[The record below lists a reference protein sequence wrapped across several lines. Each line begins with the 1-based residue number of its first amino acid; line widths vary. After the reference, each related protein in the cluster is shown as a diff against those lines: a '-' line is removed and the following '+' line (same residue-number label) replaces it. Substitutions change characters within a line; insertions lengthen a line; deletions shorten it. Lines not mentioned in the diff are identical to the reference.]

1 MEKIKILHCGD
12 LHFDTPFS
20 DLNRDFSEIRR
31 EDLRETFGRIV
42 DMAKKQEVKLLL
54 ITGDLFDNSSITK
67 TTLDYIRKKLEDIK
81 DIRVFISPGNHDPY
95 NEKSFYSIVQWPE
108 NVHVFKNNLEE
119 ITIEDLKLKVYGVGF
134 SKAYERASL
143 IKNFKD
149 EFSIGQ
155 DFINIMVLHGDI
167 AQNNGNN
174 DYNPITYEDIGE
186 SKMDYIALGHR
197 HSFSGV
203 LKEKNTY
210 YAYSGNPEGRG
221 FDETGEKGIIM
232 GYVSK
237 NLVDL
242 NFIPICKRKYAVK
255 EVSVT
260 DCDTYEEIIREI
272 MKNIEDDHRKVNLY
286 KIILKGEIHSDFIIN
301 KLVINEKLKGEFF
314 YIKII
319 DDTNLK
325 IDYDILAREFSLKG
339 LYAKK
344 MLEKIR
350 ECNDEKE
357 KDKLINALKIGIR
370 CLQDKEVLIDDN

>member
-42 DMAKKQEVKLLL
+42 DIAKKQEVKILL

-108 NVHVFKNNLEE
+108 NVHIFKNNLEE
-119 ITIEDLKLKVYGVGF
+119 IIMEDLKLKIYGIGF
-134 SKAYERASL
+134 SKAYERTSL
-143 IKNFKD
+143 LKNFKD
-149 EFSIGQ
+149 KFSIDQ

-167 AQNNGNN
+167 AQNNGYN

-197 HSFSGV
+197 HSFSGI

-242 NFIPICKRKYAVK
+242 SFIPICKRKYAVK
-255 EVSVT
+255 EVSIT

-272 MKNIEDDHRKVNLY
+272 MKSVEHDYRKVNLY

-301 KLVINEKLKGEFF
+301 KSVIDEKLKGEFF
-314 YIKII
+314 YTKII
-319 DDTNLK
+319 DDTQLK
-325 IDYDILAREFSLKG
+325 MDYDALSREFSLKG

-344 MLEKIR
+344 MLEKIK
-350 ECNDEKE
+350 ESDDEEE

>member
-31 EDLRETFGRIV
+31 EDLRETFGRII

-54 ITGDLFDNSSITK
+54 ITGDLFDNGSITK

-108 NVHVFKNNLEE
+108 NVHIFKNNLEE
-119 ITIEDLKLKVYGVGF
+119 VTIEDLKLKVYGIGF
-134 SKAYERASL
+134 SNAYERTSL

-149 EFSIGQ
+149 EFSIDQ

-167 AQNNGNN
+167 AQNNGYN

-255 EVSVT
+255 EVSIT

-272 MKNIEDDHRKVNLY
+272 MKNIEDDHRKINLY
-286 KIILKGEIHSDFIIN
+286 KIMLKGEIHSDFIIN
-301 KLVINEKLKGEFF
+301 KSVINEKLKGEFF
-314 YIKII
+314 YTKII